1 MARTFRNEQEKLLH
15 NIRLMD
21 FVIVEMNLYLDTH
34 PTDTEAVDYLK
45 HYVRMKNQAMREYAS
60 KYTPLSLA
68 TADASTCKEWSWA
81 TTPMPW
87 EGGCN

>member
-68 TADASTCKEWSWA
+68 TADPSTCKE
-81 TTPMPW
+81 
-87 EGGCN
+87 